1 MVTRLSGTPSFAK
14 SRLKKLIKAASGD
27 LFYARQ
33 RVTTEGKD
41 MEQFAKVFESHD
53 RQILVKKG
61 EDSDGDPALCISTMI
76 SGLEMSI
83 NVNFS
88 DDGDSLNKAFDSFT
102 QDQADFFAKK
112 LEGQTSPFEAL
123 KLLMSSEDV

>member
-1 MVTRLSGTPSFAK
+1 MVTRLSGTPLFAK
-14 SRLKKLIKAASGD
+14 SRLKKLIKAASGG

-33 RVTTEGKD
+33 RVTTEGKG

-76 SGLEMSI
+76 SG
-83 NVNFS
+83 
-88 DDGDSLNKAFDSFT
+88 
-102 QDQADFFAKK
+102 
-112 LEGQTSPFEAL
+112 
-123 KLLMSSEDV
+123 